1 MTTVG
6 ILGAGLSGIL
16 MGIQLRRAGVDDFTI
31 YEKQPDVGGTWYRNT
46 YPGLHCDVPSH
57 LYCYSFEPNPDW
69 SMIYSG
75 QAEIQAY
82 LRACAEK
89 YDLIDNIRFGVDV
102 AAARYDESAG
112 SWTLELADGS
122 QAVHRVVVQ
131 ATGGLAE
138 PRLPRIDGLD
148 SFTGLMWHSGSWRH
162 DIDLSGQR
170 VAVIGS
176 AASAVQ
182 VVPAVA
188 ESAEEVFVFSRSPNW
203 VMPRRNAYYTPEQQQ
218 TLRSND
224 EWMRLRRRQY
234 RSTLFVYRAFKKHE
248 VAIRGLRALGLRHMR
263 SAIDDPQLIE
273 RLTPDFDPGCKRIL
287 VSDEYYPALAQ
298 DHVHLVPQGVTA
310 LTADTVV
317 ATDGS
322 KTPVDIV
329 IFCTGYGA
337 GDRAGGRAALEVYGR
352 HGQDLLQTLAERP
365 ESYRGIAIPGYP
377 NYFTVCGI
385 NGVVAYASLF
395 QSAELDTD
403 YITRWIQRLIDDN
416 LKSVEAEPETT
427 HSYNEQIQAEL
438 QEMSWAGSCTNFYK
452 NAAGRI
458 LSFYPGTL
466 GRMRRDLSEQHDDD
480 FILESL

>member
-1 MTTVG
+1 
-6 ILGAGLSGIL
+6 
-16 MGIQLRRAGVDDFTI
+16 
-31 YEKQPDVGGTWYRNT
+31 
-46 YPGLHCDVPSH
+46 
-57 LYCYSFEPNPDW
+57 
-69 SMIYSG
+69 
-75 QAEIQAY
+75 
-82 LRACAEK
+82 
-89 YDLIDNIRFGVDV
+89 
-102 AAARYDESAG
+102 
-112 SWTLELADGS
+112 
-122 QAVHRVVVQ
+122 
-131 ATGGLAE
+131 
-138 PRLPRIDGLD
+138 
-148 SFTGLMWHSGSWRH
+148 
-162 DIDLSGQR
+162 
-170 VAVIGS
+170 
-176 AASAVQ
+176 
-182 VVPAVA
+182 
-188 ESAEEVFVFSRSPNW
+188 
-203 VMPRRNAYYTPEQQQ
+203 
-218 TLRSND
+218 
-224 EWMRLRRRQY
+224 
-234 RSTLFVYRAFKKHE
+234 
-248 VAIRGLRALGLRHMR
+248 MR
-263 SAIDDPQLIE
+263 SAIQDPQLIE

-317 ATDGS
+317 AADGS
-322 KTPVDIV
+322 KTPVVIV

-352 HGQDLLQTLAERP
+352 HGQGLLQTLAERP

-438 QEMSWAGSCTNFYK
+438 QEMSWAGNCTNFYK